1 MAKAILERQQNKV
14 SGGRDSGQSVAG
26 AGSRVEPGQA
36 EYVVSAG
43 RPAASVVAQGAA
55 GAWVL
60 YRNQFLSSSAQA
72 QISEIRKGA
81 SASNL
86 IGMAEALRV
95 PRERIYQLIGL
106 SASTAKRK
114 LARDE
119 TLDPPMTERLNRIG
133 AIEKLAEDTLGDPVM
148 ASAWL
153 QTSNLGLGN
162 VTPLSLLDTEIGCR
176 EVSRVLNAIAYGGA
190 A

>member
-1 MAKAILERQQNKV
+1 MAKAILEPQQNKV

-26 AGSRVEPGQA
+26 AGSRVEQVRA

-43 RPAASVVAQGAA
+43 RPAASLVAQGAA

-60 YRNQFLSSSAQA
+60 YRNQFLSSSAQT

-86 IGMAEALRV
+86 IGMAAALRV

-133 AIEKLAEDTLGDPVM
+133 AIEKLAEDTFGDPVM

-162 VTPLSLLDTEIGCR
+162 VAPLSLLDTEIGCR
-176 EVSRVLNAIAYGGA
+176 EVSRILNAIAYGGA

>member
-26 AGSRVEPGQA
+26 AGSRAEQVQA

-43 RPAASVVAQGAA
+43 RPAAALVG
-55 GAWVL
+55 
-60 YRNQFLSSSAQA
+60 
-72 QISEIRKGA
+72 I
-81 SASNL
+81 
-86 IGMAEALRV
+86 AEALRV

-119 TLDPPMTERLNRIG
+119 TLDPPMTERLNRVG
-133 AIEKLAEDTLGDPVM
+133 AIEKLAEDTFGDPVM

-162 VTPLSLLDTEIGCR
+162 VVPLSLLDTEIGCR

>member
-1 MAKAILERQQNKV
+1 MAKAPLERRQ
-14 SGGRDSGQSVAG
+14 SGKQDVRVVDQSSVMPASLAEQGR
-26 AGSRVEPGQA
+26 A
-36 EYVVSAG
+36 EYVVSA
-43 RPAASVVAQGAA
+43 SSLVAQGAA

-60 YRNQFLSSSAQA
+60 YRNQFLSSSAQT

-86 IGMAEALRV
+86 VGMAEALRV

-133 AIEKLAEDTLGDPVM
+133 AIEKLAEDTFGDPVM
-148 ASAWL
+148 ASEWL
-153 QTSNLGLGN
+153 QAGNPGLGN
-162 VTPLSLLDTEIGCR
+162 VAPLSLLDTEIGCR
-176 EVSRVLNAIAYGGA
+176 EVSRVLNAIAFGGVA
-190 A
+190 

>member
-1 MAKAILERQQNKV
+1 MAKATP
-14 SGGRDSGQSVAG
+14 GRGQIGKPDIQAAAESPARS
-26 AGSRVEPGQA
+26 ASRVEQVRT

-43 RPAASVVAQGAA
+43 RPAASLAAQGAA

-60 YRNQFLSSSAQA
+60 YRNQFLSSSAQT

-119 TLDPPMTERLNRIG
+119 TLDPPMAERLNRIG
-133 AIEKLAEDTLGDPVM
+133 AIEKLAEDTFGDPVM

-162 VTPLSLLDTEIGCR
+162 VAPLSLLDTEIGCR
-176 EVSRVLNAIAYGGA
+176 EVSRILNAIAYGGA